1 MFNLTRQNIKLS
13 LFRSAVKYNKISQM
27 KNLWRYW
34 IHLFIAT
41 KKIHYSLLSVRFL
54 WILESL
60 HPSVAAVFEQYNVF
74 SFSGNDGTR
83 IAADGMV
90 ELVSKN
96 INIQRT
102 IKQFDQPKSTWID
115 ARSTRVFN

>member
-1 MFNLTRQNIKLS
+1 
-13 LFRSAVKYNKISQM
+13 M

-74 SFSGNDGTR
+74 SFSGDDGTG

-90 ELVSKN
+90 ELESKN